1 MVHGR
6 CFHRL
11 LGAGRVSPAALSRN
25 PKSIMKKV
33 IYVLAGLL
41 SLACSPAH
49 ASTDPVADFFDG
61 IFDHQESHLQ
71 PHDHWWRRNH
81 TRAHLIANNGV
92 NEMIADHVSS
102 RIGSEWVPTAIQIAR
117 IESGG
122 NCGAV
127 NRSGATGIF
136 QVINPERFGVSRSSA
151 RTCAGGIAAGV
162 SHMAACIAKGAH
174 THSQML
180 RCHNSG
186 SPFGRVERAYRRY
199 VS

>member
-6 CFHRL
+6 YFHRL

-41 SLACSPAH
+41 SLAYSPAQ

-61 IFDHQESHLQ
+61 IFQQDTRLQ

-81 TRAHLIANNGV
+81 TRAHLVASNNSGV
-92 NEMIADHVSS
+92 NEMIADHVSA

-127 NRSGATGIF
+127 NPSGATGVF
-136 QVINPERFGVSRSSA
+136 QVINPGRFGVSRSYA
-151 RTCAGGIAAGV
+151 RTCQGGIEAGV
-162 SHMAACIAKGAH
+162 AHMAACIAKGAH

-186 SPFGRVERAYRRY
+186 SPFGRVERAYRRFI
-199 VS
+199 

>member
-1 MVHGR
+1 
-6 CFHRL
+6 
-11 LGAGRVSPAALSRN
+11 
-25 PKSIMKKV
+25 MKKV
-33 IYVLAGLL
+33 LYVLAGLL
-41 SLACSPAH
+41 TLACSPAH

-61 IFDHQESHLQ
+61 IFNNQETRLQ

-81 TRAHLIANNGV
+81 TRAHLIANSGV
-92 NEMIADHVSS
+92 NDMIADHVSS

-136 QVINPERFGVSRSSA
+136 QVIHPERFGVSRSYA
-151 RTCAGGIAAGV
+151 RTCQGGIEAGV
-162 SHMAACIAKGAH
+162 AHMAACIAKGAH

-180 RCHNSG
+180 TCHNSG
-186 SPFGRVERAYRRY
+186 SPHGRVERAYRRFI
-199 VS
+199 

>member
-1 MVHGR
+1 
-6 CFHRL
+6 
-11 LGAGRVSPAALSRN
+11 
-25 PKSIMKKV
+25 MKKV

-41 SLACSPAH
+41 SLAYSPAQ

-61 IFDHQESHLQ
+61 IFQQDTRLQ

-81 TRAHLIANNGV
+81 TRAHLVASNNSGV
-92 NEMIADHVSS
+92 NEMIADHVSA

-127 NRSGATGIF
+127 NPSGATGVF
-136 QVINPERFGVSRSSA
+136 QVINPGRFGVSRSYA
-151 RTCAGGIAAGV
+151 RTCQGGIEAGV
-162 SHMAACIAKGAH
+162 AHMAACIAKGAH

-186 SPFGRVERAYRRY
+186 SPFGRVERAYRRFI
-199 VS
+199 

>member
-1 MVHGR
+1 LVHGR
-6 CFHRL
+6 YFHRL

-41 SLACSPAH
+41 SLAYSPAQ

-61 IFDHQESHLQ
+61 IFQQDTRLQ

-81 TRAHLIANNGV
+81 TRAHLVASNNSGV
-92 NEMIADHVSS
+92 NEMIADHVSA

-127 NRSGATGIF
+127 NPSGATGVF
-136 QVINPERFGVSRSSA
+136 QVINPGRFGVSRSYA
-151 RTCAGGIAAGV
+151 RTCQGGIEAGV
-162 SHMAACIAKGAH
+162 AHMAACIAKGAH

-186 SPFGRVERAYRRY
+186 SPFGRVERAYRRFI
-199 VS
+199 

>member
-1 MVHGR
+1 MKFNYLR
-6 CFHRL
+6 IA
-11 LGAGRVSPAALSRN
+11 GALAFALIATPAF
-25 PKSIMKKV
+25 
-33 IYVLAGLL
+33 
-41 SLACSPAH
+41 
-49 ASTDPVADFFDG
+49 ASTDPIADFFDG
-61 IFDHQESHLQ
+61 VFEQDTRLQ

-81 TRAHLIANNGV
+81 RRAHLIANTGV
-92 NEMIADHVSS
+92 NGMIADHVSA

-127 NRSGATGIF
+127 NPSGATGVM
-136 QVINPERFGVSRSSA
+136 QVMHPERFGVSRSYA
-151 RTCAGGIAAGV
+151 RTCQGGIEAGV
-162 SHMAACIAKGAH
+162 AHMAACIAKGAH

-199 VS
+199 I